1 MSSRQTISA
10 QIFRFD
16 PETDSSPRY
25 ETVMVPYEKDMRV
38 LDVLDYAVEN
48 HGLEVGYRWFCG
60 VKRCGMC
67 GCSVNGKPAL
77 ACWETATPGLKIE
90 PLPNMRVIRD
100 LVVDKSRYEEATLA
114 LNPLLERH
122 DAYEGFPEP
131 LTHKDFGDAFKLM
144 NCIECYVCTGAC
156 PVLAD
161 ADGHSFVGP
170 GSLVQLAKVALHP
183 KDQGDRA
190 ALALQGDI
198 YACVSCYQCSNA
210 CPVGINV
217 LEDAIEKLKRMCA
230 AEPHGSH
237 EARHA
242 HVFAGVI
249 RDFGRIHPPTL
260 MQRSRG
266 IIDGITKGLTA
277 FAMYWKGK
285 IQLRPRPIP
294 KVEEVARLVDKL
306 EKNR

>member
-1 MSSRQTISA
+1 MSSLQTLSA

-16 PETDSSPRY
+16 PETEGAPRY
-25 ETVMVPYEKDMRV
+25 ETVTVPYEKDMRV

-67 GCSVNGKPAL
+67 GVSVNGKPAL
-77 ACWETATPGLKIE
+77 ACWEKATPGVKID
-90 PLPNMRVIRD
+90 PLPNMKVVRD
-100 LVVDKSRYEEATLA
+100 LVVDRTPYEEATLA
-114 LNPLLERH
+114 LKPVIKRKES
-122 DAYEGFPEP
+122 YEGFPEP
-131 LTHKDFGDAFKLM
+131 LTHKDFADAFKLM

-161 ADGHSFVGP
+161 AKGHSFVGP

-183 KDQGDRA
+183 KDEGDRA
-190 ALALQGDI
+190 AMALQGDI
-198 YACVSCYQCSNA
+198 YACVSCYQCSNV

-230 AEPHGSH
+230 VELDGADEVKHG
-237 EARHA
+237 

-249 RDFGRIHPPTL
+249 RDYGRIHPPTL
-260 MQRSRG
+260 MRRSRG
-266 IIDGITKGLTA
+266 ILYGMTKALTA

-285 IQLRPRPIP
+285 ISLRPRPIP
-294 KVEEVARLVDKL
+294 NVEEVARLVDKL
-306 EKNR
+306 ERTQ